1 MPWHYN
7 GGRGHLTMS
16 NIVEVLNDAKII
28 EILTA
33 SVIEVNGGGGGGATN
48 LSYTASSTQGIITSD
63 TGTDATIIAGSN
75 TNASLMLP
83 ADKTKLD
90 ELVTNATHTGD
101 VTGSTALT
109 IANNAVTLAKMATMA
124 TASVLGRRTAGTGNV
139 EVISNANLKT
149 DLALNNVDNTSD
161 ANKPVSTATQTALN
175 AKENTITAGTTAQYF
190 RGDKTFQTLDKT
202 AVGLSNVDNT
212 SDLNKP
218 ISTAVQTALNAKQN
232 TITTGT
238 ISQYFRGD
246 LSLATLNKTAVGL
259 SNVVNADTT
268 TTANITDSSNKRFIT
283 DAQQT
288 VVSNTSG
295 TNTGDNAVNSLY
307 SGLATSKQDTLVS
320 GTNIKTI
327 NGTSVLGSGDIV
339 ISGSG
344 LTQQQVMRLAL

>member
-1 MPWHYN
+1 
-7 GGRGHLTMS
+7 MS

-218 ISTAVQTALNAKQN
+218 MPT
-232 TITTGT
+232 
-238 ISQYFRGD
+238 
-246 LSLATLNKTAVGL
+246 
-259 SNVVNADTT
+259 
-268 TTANITDSSNKRFIT
+268 
-283 DAQQT
+283 
-288 VVSNTSG
+288 
-295 TNTGDNAVNSLY
+295 
-307 SGLATSKQDTLVS
+307 
-320 GTNIKTI
+320 
-327 NGTSVLGSGDIV
+327 
-339 ISGSG
+339 
-344 LTQQQVMRLAL
+344 